1 MLNGN
6 QADGLRQ
13 KDSEQKDSAEAM
25 GDTISK
31 ARHTGP
37 AMDGGLPFI
46 PYLAMILGLHLWHSP
61 WLSFLLYH
69 GAIVVILVMESP
81 GRYARSLIRGWDKRI
96 GWGAVAFGL
105 AGGVLLKV
113 LAPLAG
119 IDGAGLRPVLGSLG
133 LRGMGWPLFVVYHT
147 LANPWFEEVFWRGR
161 LGHDSRRPVLNDFL
175 FAGYHM
181 LVLMLFLDWPW
192 LVPAFGILAVAG
204 WLWRQLR
211 RECGGLLTPVISHLA
226 ADGSIMIAV
235 YWLAR

>member
-1 MLNGN
+1 
-6 QADGLRQ
+6 
-13 KDSEQKDSAEAM
+13 
-25 GDTISK
+25 
-31 ARHTGP
+31 
-37 AMDGGLPFI
+37 MDGGLPFI